1 MLNNFL
7 QLAEL
12 QAKIEL
18 AEEKLETR
26 NSEMGNIQRT
36 VQQQNKQLKEKTV
49 VEAEMQRVNRFGQIL
64 SSCR

>member
-26 NSEMGNIQRT
+26 NLEMDNIQRT

-49 VEAEMQRVNRFGQIL
+49 VEAEMQRVNRF
-64 SSCR
+64 